1 ALPTVL
7 ARNAAEMQDAVAA
20 GHHALDRRHVGEVGT
35 VDLLALAR
43 RREPHPVA
51 EPQQRIDPAQAL
63 AQGAADA
70 AGRAGDQDPM
80 HAECFPIAS
89 ALRNPNSSERP
100 RRHTRTPA
108 RAADGCGRNRD
119 RGKAT
124 GPPPCGAAPVRGAPK
139 AQLCQRNACCLR
151 CEPWLSLML
160 TSPGPGK
167 FISSSSAPRTSFGSS
182 T

>member
-1 ALPTVL
+1 MTMRLTPARRLKHVVEADNVGLEDALPTVL

-43 RREPHPVA
+43 RREPHPDA

-124 GPPPCGAAPVRGAPK
+124 GPPRAERPRFAARRRLSYASGTPA
-139 AQLCQRNACCLR
+139 ACAA
-151 CEPWLSLML
+151 
-160 TSPGPGK
+160 SPG
-167 FISSSSAPRTSFGSS
+167 
-182 T
+182 